1 MAYPKKSPRHM
12 ERGGRRGYLMSIEQK
27 NQIIKGVQQ
36 ACSDGARQRL
46 ACDIVG
52 ISPKALQRWVKADS
66 LADKRQTV
74 VKYPINKLSEL
85 EQARVIAVANSEEF
99 ADLPPSQ
106 IVPKLADKGVYIASE
121 STMYR
126 VLKANK
132 QLTKRTSSRVYNHP
146 KLTPFVATGPN
157 QIRHMGHYVSADTSE
172 KTLFLLVHGDGY
184 I

>member
-1 MAYPKKSPRHM
+1 
-12 ERGGRRGYLMSIEQK
+12 MSIEQK

-85 EQARVIAVANSEEF
+85 EQARVMAVANSEEF

-106 IVPKLADKGVYIASE
+106 IVPKLADKGVYIASAIDDVPCIE
-121 STMYR
+121 S
-126 VLKANK
+126 
-132 QLTKRTSSRVYNHP
+132 
-146 KLTPFVATGPN
+146 
-157 QIRHMGHYVSADTSE
+157 E
-172 KTLFLLVHGDGY
+172 
-184 I
+184 